1 MTAATEYR
9 PSSSGLER
17 DARQIHADKEVS
29 PGSIAIGVIIGRM
42 SEFFDFFVFGLA
54 SVLVFPQLVFP
65 FAPDRLTA
73 TLYSF
78 AIFSLAFIA
87 RPIGSVVFMEIDR
100 HYGRG
105 TKLTIALFLLGG
117 STASIAFLPGY
128 EEIGLWSIALLALFR
143 LGQGFALGGA
153 WDGLASL
160 LALNAPPNH
169 RGWYAMIPQLGAP
182 IGFALASTLFGFF
195 VANLSNEDFL
205 SWGWRYPFFVAFA
218 INVVALF
225 ARLRLVMT
233 KEFGT
238 LLELHELEAV
248 PITDVIRVHGRDIL
262 IGAFVP
268 LASFAMFHLVTIFP
282 LGWMSLFGSQPIGTF
297 LVVQVIGAMVGIVT
311 IIASGLI
318 ADRIG
323 RRGQLAVC
331 AVIIAIFSF
340 IGPMLIASGSGGQDA
355 FVIIGFGVLG
365 LSFGQAT
372 GSISSRFGRGYRY
385 TGAALTSDLSW
396 LVGAGFAPLVALSLS
411 SRFGLPF
418 VGYYLLSGAVCTL
431 AALAFS
437 KALEQRE

>member
-1 MTAATEYR
+1 
-9 PSSSGLER
+9 
-17 DARQIHADKEVS
+17 
-29 PGSIAIGVIIGRM
+29 
-42 SEFFDFFVFGLA
+42 
-54 SVLVFPQLVFP
+54 
-65 FAPDRLTA
+65 
-73 TLYSF
+73 
-78 AIFSLAFIA
+78 
-87 RPIGSVVFMEIDR
+87 
-100 HYGRG
+100 
-105 TKLTIALFLLGG
+105 
-117 STASIAFLPGY
+117 
-128 EEIGLWSIALLALFR
+128 
-143 LGQGFALGGA
+143 
-153 WDGLASL
+153 
-160 LALNAPPNH
+160 
-169 RGWYAMIPQLGAP
+169 
-182 IGFALASTLFGFF
+182 
-195 VANLSNEDFL
+195 
-205 SWGWRYPFFVAFA
+205 
-218 INVVALF
+218 
-225 ARLRLVMT
+225 MT

-238 LLELHELEAV
+238 LLELHELEAA